1 MGAISMGFGT
11 AVAGFF
17 GMNVVN
23 GVEQAEGIFNV
34 IVASSCMAGLAF
46 TVACY
51 SYIDGSRTKQRTIE
65 KLEEIEIMNRALGDM
80 PALDL
85 SFEMM
90 LSDPSPITRD
100 TFREKI
106 IASDPDSIRAKEIE
120 FLFDIL
126 DYNDDDIIDK
136 KDFRIIS

>member
-1 MGAISMGFGT
+1 MLIT
-11 AVAGFF
+11 HT
-17 GMNVVN
+17 
-23 GVEQAEGIFNV
+23 
-34 IVASSCMAGLAF
+34 LF
-46 TVACY
+46 T
-51 SYIDGSRTKQRTIE
+51 Q
-65 KLEEIEIMNRALGDM
+65 
-80 PALDL
+80 LDL

>member
-1 MGAISMGFGT
+1 MLIT
-11 AVAGFF
+11 HT
-17 GMNVVN
+17 
-23 GVEQAEGIFNV
+23 
-34 IVASSCMAGLAF
+34 LF
-46 TVACY
+46 T
-51 SYIDGSRTKQRTIE
+51 Q
-65 KLEEIEIMNRALGDM
+65 
-80 PALDL
+80 LDL

-136 KDFRIIS
+136 KDFRITS

>member
-1 MGAISMGFGT
+1 MTPSLHHKMLIAHTS
-11 AVAGFF
+11 
-17 GMNVVN
+17 
-23 GVEQAEGIFNV
+23 
-34 IVASSCMAGLAF
+34 F
-46 TVACY
+46 T
-51 SYIDGSRTKQRTIE
+51 Q
-65 KLEEIEIMNRALGDM
+65 
-80 PALDL
+80 LDL

-106 IASDPDSIRAKEIE
+106 IASDPDSIRAKEID